1 MGRIL
6 LGLLKGG
13 IVGAAIAYLASR
25 IGLVTGTIALLMY
38 GVIGAVA
45 GLVCGKPLWRQET
58 LFTPLLKAVFGFG
71 VGIGAAL
78 IARKF
83 LSGVTLPIAAI
94 PGAADHP
101 FPDVPLLLGPVI
113 GILYG
118 SLIELDDGTTAVPPP
133 KSGNK
138 TKS

>member
-13 IVGAAIAYLASR
+13 VIGAVIAYLAERAGITS
-25 IGLVTGTIALLMY
+25 GTLALLVY

-45 GLVCGKPLWRQET
+45 GLVCGKPLWRQDT
-58 LFTPLLKAVFGFG
+58 LFTPLLKAIFGFG
-71 VGIGAAL
+71 VGVAATFV
-78 IARKF
+78 ARKF
-83 LSGVTLPIAAI
+83 LSGVTLPIAVI

-101 FPDVPLLLGPVI
+101 FPDVPLLLGPAI

-118 SLIELDDGTTAVPPP
+118 SLIELDDGGASAPA
-133 KSGNK
+133 KS
-138 TKS
+138 